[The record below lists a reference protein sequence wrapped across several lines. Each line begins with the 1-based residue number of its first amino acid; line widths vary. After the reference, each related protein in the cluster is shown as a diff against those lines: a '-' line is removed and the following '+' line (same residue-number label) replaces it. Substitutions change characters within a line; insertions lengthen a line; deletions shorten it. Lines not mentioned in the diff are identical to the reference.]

1 MSRGTSRA
9 GYRCLG
15 GEKGGGGLVIDA
27 ASPSNGVKAEGEY
40 CSAGGPGKLGHWITR
55 HEKKGDGM
63 GASAERTGIEADEV
77 LSGRRYHGRHVT
89 ERRPKWKGIP
99 SEHGY

>member
-1 MSRGTSRA
+1 MPWWR
-9 GYRCLG
+9 
-15 GEKGGGGLVIDA
+15 EGGGGLAIDA
-27 ASPSNGVKAEGEY
+27 ASPASAIRAEGEC
-40 CSAGGPGKLGHWITR
+40 CSAGGSGKLGHWITG
-55 HEKKGDGM
+55 HEKKGDSM
-63 GASAERTGIEADEV
+63 GALTERTGIGADEV